1 MVRDTASEG
10 DTPLWRVR
18 HQPFGILCLIRGFSY
33 SDVAKQ
39 KHRPAWLNTG
49 LWPRLSFCGF
59 VWGTAGG
66 TQHFVR
72 RREAS
77 GTQHFAGRQNSGW
90 KARVTGEGATARR
103 WRGHSTLLRGR
114 SRAGKP
120 ELRCCYASWPGR
132 VDRRTMRNRSAASR
146 ISTTATVA
154 TAKSSE
160 SDSASCLSPMRIQP
174 PAKAQVA

>member
-1 MVRDTASEG
+1 MVGDTAGEG
-10 DTPLWRVR
+10 DTPLWLVR
-18 HQPFGILCLIRGFSY
+18 RQPFGNLRLIRRFSY
-33 SDVAKQ
+33 SNAAKQ
-39 KHRPAWLNTG
+39 QHRPARLNTG
-49 LWPRLSFCGF
+49 PRPRLSFRGF
-59 VWGTAGG
+59 AWGTAGG
-66 TQHFVR
+66 
-72 RREAS
+72 E
-77 GTQHFAGRQNSGW
+77 W
-90 KARVTGEGATARR
+90 

-120 ELRCCYASWPGR
+120 ELRLVVARSMWEVAGTQHFVVGQNSGWKARATMWLRGVCYASWPGR

-154 TAKSSE
+154 MAKSSE